1 MLLSNGEKISDLCG
15 QLENV
20 KVEQDELDQ
29 ELDRVNAQQVE
40 LEGIFSKSLLE
51 FTCTFSNFGTTWRS
65 SEQE

>member
-1 MLLSNGEKISDLCG
+1 MNAWSSLLLSNGEKISDLCS

-40 LEGIFSKSLLE
+40 LEGESLL
-51 FTCTFSNFGTTWRS
+51 
-65 SEQE
+65 

>member
-1 MLLSNGEKISDLCG
+1 MNAWSSLLLSNGEKISDLCS

-40 LEGIFSKSLLE
+40 LEGESLSQ
-51 FTCTFSNFGTTWRS
+51 F
-65 SEQE
+65 

>member
-1 MLLSNGEKISDLCG
+1 MNAWSSLLLSNGEKISDLCS

-40 LEGIFSKSLLE
+40 LEGESLSCELKL
-51 FTCTFSNFGTTWRS
+51 
-65 SEQE
+65 

>member
-40 LEGIFSKSLLE
+40 LEGDFSRIFRRFREHFLNL
-51 FTCTFSNFGTTWRS
+51 RVH
-65 SEQE
+65 

>member
-1 MLLSNGEKISDLCG
+1 MQATQVNAWSSLLLSNGEKISDLCG

-40 LEGIFSKSLLE
+40 LEGNPDQF
-51 FTCTFSNFGTTWRS
+51 
-65 SEQE
+65 